1 MAKCNQCE
9 DDFDAKSINHMYC
22 TRACQVD
29 HLRGV
34 KPEMSLRRKKT
45 GYAWEP
51 VKAAR
56 KVVISIPKATSKP
69 LSNWKTALILPDP
82 QFGYHWSTEGLD
94 PYHDER
100 SLSIVRQIARDERP
114 DLAIW
119 LGDVLD
125 LPMFSRFKQFPSFA
139 HTFQPTLDRA
149 HEEIAVIAELCGESR
164 YISGNHDERLHNAV
178 VDNLSAAAGVR
189 VAKRSTEPGD
199 EWPALSIPNLL
210 ALPDLGVEYVGAYPA
225 GATYINDNLAAIHG
239 RKLGNKKR
247 SAAQEVV
254 EDERVSVIYG
264 HTHHRALAAKTRN
277 SRGAAKYNVAYSP
290 GCLCRI
296 DGIVPGTN
304 TGIDPFGNYIRSFA
318 DWQQGVGIIRYEEG
332 DGRFV
337 IEDIPIFDQTDG
349 TQWAS
354 HRGTDYYSEESNERR
369 GTGN

>member
-1 MAKCNQCE
+1 M
-9 DDFDAKSINHMYC
+9 
-22 TRACQVD
+22 
-29 HLRGV
+29 V

-51 VKAAR
+51 VKPALLI
-56 KVVISIPKATSKP
+56 KVVAPKTVKKSG
-69 LSNWKTALILPDP
+69 NWKTALILPDP
-82 QFGYHWSTEGLD
+82 QFGYQWSTEGLA

-100 SLSIVRQIARDERP
+100 SLSIMRQIARDERP
-114 DLAIW
+114 DLTIW

-125 LPMFSRFKQFPSFA
+125 LPFFSRFKQYPSFV

-149 HEEIAVIAELCGESR
+149 YQEIAITNELSGEVR

-178 VDNLSAAAGVR
+178 IDNLTAAAGIR
-189 VAKRSTEPGD
+189 KAKKIGPGD
-199 EWPALSIPNLL
+199 EYPALSIQNLL
-210 ALPDLGVEYVGAYPA
+210 RLDEMNVEYVGAYPA

-277 SRGAAKYNVAYSP
+277 SRGTAKYNVAYSP

-304 TGIDPFGNYIRSFA
+304 TGIDVFGDPIKSFA
-318 DWQQGVGIIRYEEG
+318 DWQQGVGIVRYEEG

-337 IEDIPIFDQTDG
+337 IEDIPIFDQSDG
-349 TQWAS
+349 TQWAN
-354 HRGTDYYSEESNERR
+354 HRGQDYYSEESNERR